1 MPNPE
6 HNTDEDLRTLA
17 ELLEGNTSGLP
28 EFLATMHAADI
39 ASWMQYGSEQD
50 IETVFRALG
59 NEARADVFEFAT
71 YEVESVLVPL
81 LSTNEMIEVVE
92 ALGVDEAVDLLDH
105 APVRV
110 AEQVIESA
118 EDERAEDLRRLR
130 SYATDTAGGVMTTDF
145 ATIGPE
151 GNIGDAIKA
160 LRQEDEHTIE
170 EEAGLFIV
178 DQAGQPIGW
187 LSDRD
192 LITTPIHTPVRDVM
206 AEIPVLISAG
216 EDQEEAAILVARYNL
231 QALAVV
237 DDSGALIGV
246 VTSDDAGEVFEEEAE
261 EDIRRLVGTS
271 TDEQTHLPILTRV
284 RQRLPLQVLTVL
296 GGLVT
301 AFILRISIPA
311 GEASGSGLSSDVLRY
326 IPIIIGLAGN
336 VGIQASTILVR
347 AFATGEVTPDRER
360 TVFLSEATTGLLI
373 GLICGL
379 GTMVI
384 SAMMETQLENRVL
397 FGITIGVSVF
407 LAVTWASVLGS
418 SIPMACRRLGIDPAI
433 VAGPFLITL
442 SDISGIGIFMLSAHA
457 LLFVAS

>member
-1 MPNPE
+1 M
-6 HNTDEDLRTLA
+6 
-17 ELLEGNTSGLP
+17 
-28 EFLATMHAADI
+28 
-39 ASWMQYGSEQD
+39 
-50 IETVFRALG
+50 
-59 NEARADVFEFAT
+59 
-71 YEVESVLVPL
+71 
-81 LSTNEMIEVVE
+81 
-92 ALGVDEAVDLLDH
+92 
-105 APVRV
+105 
-110 AEQVIESA
+110 
-118 EDERAEDLRRLR
+118 
-130 SYATDTAGGVMTTDF
+130 
-145 ATIGPE
+145 
-151 GNIGDAIKA
+151 
-160 LRQEDEHTIE
+160 
-170 EEAGLFIV
+170 
-178 DQAGQPIGW
+178 
-187 LSDRD
+187 
-192 LITTPIHTPVRDVM
+192 
-206 AEIPVLISAG
+206 
-216 EDQEEAAILVARYNL
+216 
-231 QALAVV
+231 
-237 DDSGALIGV
+237 
-246 VTSDDAGEVFEEEAE
+246 
-261 EDIRRLVGTS
+261 
-271 TDEQTHLPILTRV
+271 
-284 RQRLPLQVLTVL
+284 
-296 GGLVT
+296 T

-397 FGITIGVSVF
+397 FGSTIGVSVF

>member
-1 MPNPE
+1 MPNSE

-17 ELLEGNTSGLP
+17 ELLAAKSQDLP
-28 EFLATMHAADI
+28 EFLGEMHAADI

-50 IETVFRALG
+50 IETVFRILG
-59 NEARADVFEFAT
+59 NEARAEVFEFAT

-105 APVRV
+105 APLRV

-118 EDERAEDLRRLR
+118 EDERAKDLRRLR
-130 SYATDTAGGVMTTDF
+130 GYAPDTAGGVMTTDF
-145 ATIGPE
+145 ATIGPD

-178 DQAGQPIGW
+178 DQADHPLGW

-206 AEIPVLISAG
+206 AEIPVTISAG

-231 QALAVV
+231 HALAVV
-237 DDSGALIGV
+237 DDGGALIGV

-301 AFILRISIPA
+301 AFILRISMPASEA
-311 GEASGSGLSSDVLRY
+311 GESGLSSDVLRY

-347 AFATGEVTPDRER
+347 AFATGEVPPDRER

-379 GTMVI
+379 GTMVV
-384 SAMMETQLENRVL
+384 SAMMETQLEDRLL

-457 LLFVAS
+457 ILFAAG

>member
-1 MPNPE
+1 MPNSE

-17 ELLEGNTSGLP
+17 ELLAAKSQDLP
-28 EFLATMHAADI
+28 EFLGEMHAADI

-50 IETVFRALG
+50 IETVFRILG
-59 NEARADVFEFAT
+59 NEARAEVFEFAT

-105 APVRV
+105 APLRV

-118 EDERAEDLRRLR
+118 EDERAKDLRRLR
-130 SYATDTAGGVMTTDF
+130 GYAPDTAGGVMTTDF
-145 ATIGPE
+145 ATIGPD

-178 DQAGQPIGW
+178 DQADHPLGW

-206 AEIPVLISAG
+206 AEIPVTISAG

-231 QALAVV
+231 HALAVV
-237 DDSGALIGV
+237 DDGGALIGV

-284 RQRLPLQVLTVL
+284 RQRSVERRVKVSSREIDSFLATTKSQGGQVNEFHLGHILIAIPEAASTEQISTAKERAIQVLTRVTSGEDFAALAAEFSDGQQALQGGDL
-296 GGLVT
+296 GGWGD
-301 AFILRISIPA
+301 RP
-311 GEASGSGLSSDVLRY
+311 GR
-326 IPIIIGLAGN
+326 PRR
-336 VGIQASTILVR
+336 Q
-347 AFATGEVTPDRER
+347 PDHQ
-360 TVFLSEATTGLLI
+360 G
-373 GLICGL
+373 
-379 GTMVI
+379 
-384 SAMMETQLENRVL
+384 
-397 FGITIGVSVF
+397 
-407 LAVTWASVLGS
+407 
-418 SIPMACRRLGIDPAI
+418 DP
-433 VAGPFLITL
+433 P
-442 SDISGIGIFMLSAHA
+442 
-457 LLFVAS
+457 